1 MKSYT
6 AQAADLQQGD
16 PERKVVSAAMA
27 NKRKF
32 TSPDEMQAKI
42 DQYFDDCKGEMLT
55 REDGTPILNKFGEP
69 VWVGV
74 KPLTVTGLA
83 LALGFT
89 TRQALLNYQGRGE
102 YKAII
107 EAAKLKIEN
116 YAEMR
121 LYDKDGCNGARFNLQ
136 NNFRAW
142 DADKPQDNG
151 KKAPAI
157 NIICD
162 IPKVVAPDAG
172 SMESIDI
179 DPQSVNDLLKGLGS
193 KDGGSDG

>member
-1 MKSYT
+1 
-6 AQAADLQQGD
+6 
-16 PERKVVSAAMA
+16 MA
-27 NKRKF
+27 NRMKF
-32 TSPDEMQAKI
+32 NSPEEMQEKI
-42 DQYFDDCKGEMLT
+42 DAYFADCKGEVLT
-55 REDGTPILNKFGEP
+55 DKEGQPIFDKFGEP
-69 VWVGV
+69 VVVGA

-89 TRQALLNYQGRGE
+89 TRQALLNYQGRGA
-102 YKAII
+102 YKSIV

-121 LYDKDGCNGARFNLQ
+121 LYDRDGWNGARFNLQ

-142 DADKPQDNG
+142 DADKPSQDD

-162 IPKVVAPDAG
+162 IPRTAAPAAGAQDA
-172 SMESIDI
+172 IDI
-179 DPQSVNDLLKGLGS
+179 DPQSVSDILKGLGN
-193 KDGGSDG
+193 KDGGADG

>member
-1 MKSYT
+1 
-6 AQAADLQQGD
+6 
-16 PERKVVSAAMA
+16 MA

-32 TSPDEMQAKI
+32 KTPEEMQEKI
-42 DQYFDDCKGEMLT
+42 DAYFESCKGEVLT
-55 REDGTPILNKFGEP
+55 DKDGNTVFNKFDEP
-69 VWVGV
+69 VMVGV

-89 TRQALLNYQGRGE
+89 TRQALMNYQARGE
-102 YKAII
+102 FKNII
-107 EAAKLKIEN
+107 ETAKLKIEN

-121 LYDKDGCNGARFNLQ
+121 LYDRDGCNGARFNLQ

-142 DADKPQDNG
+142 DADKPQTDG

-162 IPKVVAPDAG
+162 IPKIAAPDAG
-172 SMESIDI
+172 SLESIDI
-179 DPQSVNDLLKGLGS
+179 NPQAVNDLLKGLEG
-193 KDGGSDG
+193 KDGGTNG

>member
-1 MKSYT
+1 
-6 AQAADLQQGD
+6 
-16 PERKVVSAAMA
+16 MA

-32 TSPDEMQAKI
+32 NTPEEMQAKI
-42 DQYFDDCKGEMLT
+42 DAYFADCEGELLT
-55 REDGTPILNKFGEP
+55 DEEGKPIFDKFGTPIRL
-69 VWVGV
+69 GV

-83 LALGFT
+83 IALGFT

-102 YKAII
+102 FKAII

-121 LYDKDGCNGARFNLQ
+121 LYDRDGWNGARFNLQ

-151 KKAPAI
+151 KKAPSI

-162 IPKVVAPDAG
+162 IPKTAAPDAG
-172 SMESIDI
+172 SLESIDI
-179 DPQSVNDLLKGLGS
+179 DPQSVGELLKGLEN
-193 KDGGSDG
+193 KDGGANGG

>member
-1 MKSYT
+1 
-6 AQAADLQQGD
+6 
-16 PERKVVSAAMA
+16 MA

-32 TSPDEMQAKI
+32 NSPEEMQQKI
-42 DQYFDDCKGEMLT
+42 DAYFADCEGEALT
-55 REDGTPILNKFGEP
+55 DKEGNPFFDKFGAP
-69 VWVGV
+69 VIVGA

-102 YKAII
+102 YRAII

-121 LYDKDGCNGARFNLQ
+121 LYDRDGCNGARFNLQ

-142 DADKPQDNG
+142 DADKPAQDG
-151 KKAPAI
+151 KKVPSI

-162 IPKVVAPDAG
+162 IPQITAPDAG
-172 SMESIDI
+172 SLGDVGI
-179 DPQSVNDLLKGLGS
+179 DPQSVNEMLKGLEN
-193 KDGGSDG
+193 KDGGANGG

>member
-1 MKSYT
+1 
-6 AQAADLQQGD
+6 
-16 PERKVVSAAMA
+16 
-27 NKRKF
+27 
-32 TSPDEMQAKI
+32 MQAKI
-42 DQYFDDCKGEMLT
+42 DAYFEDCKGEVLT
-55 REDGTPILNKFGEP
+55 DQYGVPILNKYGEP
-69 VWVGV
+69 VRLGV

-89 TRQALLNYQGRGE
+89 TRQALLNYQARGE
-102 YKAII
+102 YRAII
-107 EAAKLKIEN
+107 ETAKLKIEN

-136 NNFRAW
+136 NNFRSW

-179 DPQSVNDLLKGLGS
+179 DPQSVSEMLKDLESKDLES
-193 KDGGSDG
+193 KDGGANGG

>member
-1 MKSYT
+1 MPNRMKFKS
-6 AQAADLQQGD
+6 
-16 PERKVVSAAMA
+16 PE
-27 NKRKF
+27 
-32 TSPDEMQAKI
+32 EMQQKI
-42 DQYFDDCKGEMLT
+42 DAYFEDCKGHPLT
-55 REDGTPILNKFGEP
+55 DGDGRIVFNKYGEP
-69 VWVGV
+69 VFIDV

-89 TRQALLNYQGRGE
+89 TRQALLNYQGRAA

-121 LYDKDGCNGARFNLQ
+121 LYDKDGWNGAKFNLQ
-136 NNFRAW
+136 NNFRNW
-142 DADKPQDNG
+142 DADKAAQED

-162 IPKVVAPDAG
+162 IPRVSAQAADG
-172 SMESIDI
+172 EDGISIDPLAVSEAI
-179 DPQSVNDLLKGLGS
+179 KDLERKG
-193 KDGGSDG
+193 GGDNE